1 MVGGD
6 ESTLAHEG
14 DDGQA
19 QPAVNGRDGARGR
32 NPGTACFRW
41 TSPAGIPAGL
51 SPSAGVT
58 RG

>member
-32 NPGTACFRW
+32 NPGTACF
-41 TSPAGIPAGL
+41 
-51 SPSAGVT
+51 
-58 RG
+58 